1 MLLNITNGDYLNA
14 KLSKENDGEFFP
26 FREAMIQGFTCEKI
40 FSDEFISLRAKSL
53 GVSETDYKNYAKEIL
68 QFISN
73 HSTYKKLKLWFGKD
87 TFCQLN
93 LLTLLALL
101 EQINYLG
108 EVELVIIDDETGNI
122 LSSPQTAKLG
132 VYQNLYKTVI
142 IERVMPNH
150 FGVIDK
156 RAIELYFDYLSPN
169 GYLAN
174 LIKQNSSLSG
184 EELLLLIL
192 ENSKEYGLSDL
203 NVKELI
209 LKTKNSNIKL

>member
-1 MLLNITNGDYLNA
+1 MLLNITNGDYINA
-14 KLSKENDGEFFP
+14 KLSKELDGEFIP
-26 FREAMIQGFTCEKI
+26 FREAMIQGLACEKI
-40 FSDEFISLRAKSL
+40 LSEEFISVRANSL
-53 GVSETDYKNYAKEIL
+53 GVSEDLYKNYSKELL
-68 QFISN
+68 QFVSSHN
-73 HSTYKKLKLWFGKD
+73 KYKKLKLWFGKD

-108 EVELVIIDDETGNI
+108 EVEFVIIDDETGNI
-122 LSSPQTAKLG
+122 LLSPQTAKLG
-132 VYQNLYKTVI
+132 IYQNLYKTVI

-174 LIKQNSSLSG
+174 LVRENANLSG
-184 EELLLLIL
+184 EELVIL
-192 ENSKEYGLSDL
+192 VLKNSCEYGLSDL
-203 NVKELI
+203 NAKELI
-209 LKTKNSNIKL
+209 SKALK